1 MTTKKGAG
9 FTLIELL
16 VVIGIIAVLASMLLP
31 AVMRAIGAAEK
42 AQARTEVKAIEN
54 ALRVYLSDYNKFP
67 QSGSCQ
73 LQTTGAGQTDAD
85 LINSLRGINTNADA
99 NPRAFVYLDANEK
112 SLGTNVVT
120 ATGGQGVVGA
130 MYDPWGNFYKIA
142 VDYQFNNSIPNGA
155 ADGESLSARTVAV
168 WSWGPNNK
176 STSPDPNDI
185 THVRS
190 WR

>member
-1 MTTKKGAG
+1 MNRDH
-9 FTLIELL
+9 
-16 VVIGIIAVLASMLLP
+16 VH
-31 AVMRAIGAAEK
+31 RAIKVCALIVSMVVLFYWVMKPSILHAHKSEK
-42 AQARTEVKAIEN
+42 TQARTEVKAIEN

-85 LINSLRGINTNADA
+85 LTDILRGLNTNA
-99 NPRAFVYLDANEK
+99 NPRGFVYLDANEK

-120 ATGGQGVVGA
+120 ATGGPGVVGA